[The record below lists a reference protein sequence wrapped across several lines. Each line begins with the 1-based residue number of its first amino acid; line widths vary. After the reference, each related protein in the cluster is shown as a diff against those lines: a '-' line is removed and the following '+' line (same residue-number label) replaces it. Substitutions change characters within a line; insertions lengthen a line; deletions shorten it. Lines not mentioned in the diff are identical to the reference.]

1 MDFTRIMLNHSLKVE
16 GFRASNL
23 LQLVVSKFA
32 VGSLCYL
39 HLKTLKRNPVVVI
52 EVLKSIDE
60 LVILECRCK
69 WGGKIAYSI
78 KALLGCEITKYLCCA
93 I

>member
-39 HLKTLKRNPVVVI
+39 HLKTLRKLKRNPVVVI
-52 EVLKSIDE
+52 EVLK
-60 LVILECRCK
+60 
-69 WGGKIAYSI
+69 
-78 KALLGCEITKYLCCA
+78 ALMNLSSFSADVSGVVRLHIQLKHY
-93 I
+93 

>member
-52 EVLKSIDE
+52 EVLK
-60 LVILECRCK
+60 
-69 WGGKIAYSI
+69 
-78 KALLGCEITKYLCCA
+78 ALMNLSSFRADVSGVVRLHIQLKHY
-93 I
+93 